1 MVGVT
6 MNYRF
11 APQHRWPS
19 GAEDVGAAIEWL
31 ATEIGGY
38 GGDAGRIVVAGHS
51 AGASHVASFLAGQA
65 RTPPD
70 HIRAAI
76 LLSGTYDVAPGSLAT
91 DPAVLLRH

>member
-6 MNYRF
+6 MNYRL

-51 AGASHVASFLAGQA
+51 AGASHVAGFLAGQA
-65 RTPPD
+65 RTL
-70 HIRAAI
+70 H
-76 LLSGTYDVAPGSLAT
+76 GTFAPRSCCPACTTSLQA
-91 DPAVLLRH
+91 PLRKG